1 MVMWSVRVRLRIIG
15 GLLLLLV
22 PTVSCVRAAPSE
34 RQFELRGQILEVR
47 SDTELL
53 VKHDD
58 IKGFMPAMTMPY
70 KLRDA
75 QVGRGRAAGDLIRAT
90 LVVTDTD
97 AWITDIEKTGAA
109 PLPETNTATSSGRDV
124 PLLRPGDLAPDTP
137 LTDEQGRA
145 FSPMRWRGSA
155 IAVTFIYT
163 RCPLPQ
169 YCPALD
175 RRFAAVQRLIQNDPS
190 LNGRARLLSVSFDP
204 DVDTPAALRAHAK
217 KLNADPQ
224 VWRFATAP
232 RDDVARFAAAFGIN
246 VIREQDKTIT
256 HNMRTALIDPN
267 GRVLTIY
274 DGTEWTADQIAA
286 DLGRALASK

>member
-1 MVMWSVRVRLRIIG
+1 MWSVRVRLRIIG
-15 GLLLLLV
+15 SLLLTLV
-22 PTVSCVRAAPSE
+22 HVVSCMRAAPTE

-53 VKHDD
+53 VNHDD

-75 QVGRGRAAGDLIRAT
+75 EVGRGRVAGDLIRAK

-97 AWITDIEKTGAA
+97 AWITEIEKTGTA
-109 PLPETNTATSSGRDV
+109 PLPERDVGTNAGRDV
-124 PLLRPGDLAPDTP
+124 PLLRPGDVAPDTA
-137 LTDEQGRA
+137 LTDEQGQVL
-145 FSPMRWRGSA
+145 SLTRWRGA
-155 IAVTFIYT
+155 AVALTFIYT

-175 RRFAAVQRLIQNDPS
+175 RRFAEVQRLVKNVPS

-204 DVDTPAALRAHAK
+204 DADTSAALRAHAK
-217 KLNADPQ
+217 KLEADPQ

-232 RDDVARFAAAFGIN
+232 RGDVERFAAAFGVN
-246 VIREQDKTIT
+246 VIREPDSTIT
-256 HNMRTALIDPN
+256 HNMRTAVIDPN
-267 GRVLTIY
+267 GRVLTVY
-274 DGTEWTADQIAA
+274 DGTEWTAGQIAA
-286 DLGRALASK
+286 DLGRALGSK